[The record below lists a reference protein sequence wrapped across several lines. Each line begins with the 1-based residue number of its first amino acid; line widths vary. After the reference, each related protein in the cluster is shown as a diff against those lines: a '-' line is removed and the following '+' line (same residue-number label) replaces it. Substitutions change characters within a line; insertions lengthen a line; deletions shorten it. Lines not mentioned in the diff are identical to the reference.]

1 MAQNALKNQSGT
13 LSNANDKKKEVV
25 SVDDA
30 KRLKEIRAIVKN
42 SNLSSLDDNL
52 IICQVYMESR
62 FNERS
67 GEKEHSARGLMQMQ
81 RNAVRQV
88 YKYRVKK
95 NTGKSARDKDLPDI
109 YAKAD
114 AFYNS
119 EKIYEESDNI
129 KIGTEY
135 MQYWID
141 RNKND
146 IVQAYKDY
154 RGKENGIYYNKI
166 KVCADKLSGDPNNM
180 QLLRDMVDVKK

>member
-1 MAQNALKNQSGT
+1 
-13 LSNANDKKKEVV
+13 
-25 SVDDA
+25 
-30 KRLKEIRAIVKN
+30 
-42 SNLSSLDDNL
+42 
-52 IICQVYMESR
+52 
-62 FNERS
+62 
-67 GEKEHSARGLMQMQ
+67 MQMQ

-95 NTGKSARDKDLPDI
+95 STGKSARDKDLPDI

-119 EKIYEESDNI
+119 EKMYGESDNI

-141 RNKND
+141 KNKND
-146 IVQAYKDY
+146 VAQAYKNY

-166 KVCADKLSGDPNNM
+166 KACAARLAGDPDNM